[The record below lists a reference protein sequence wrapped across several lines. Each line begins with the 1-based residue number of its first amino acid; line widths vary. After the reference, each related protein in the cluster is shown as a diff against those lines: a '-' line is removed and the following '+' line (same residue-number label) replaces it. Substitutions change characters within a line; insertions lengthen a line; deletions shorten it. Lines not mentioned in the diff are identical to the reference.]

1 MNSFY
6 KNKSITDYFK
16 LIILLIMFLF
26 GLVFKASTRDFILL
40 VVLVLIEFAFKIGF
54 KYINSISYTISN
66 KFYKNL
72 LKMLN
77 IINLEF
83 DFLFVYLFFDSIF
96 EFNIKFFVGIIF
108 CILLVSIF
116 IFSFFI
122 SLNLKYEVLIF
133 RMPNESDRESIL
145 EIYLEGAEALK
156 NDGVDQ
162 WQGQYVPSF
171 KDIDEHLGID
181 LYVLEYHRKIVST
194 VCLVEGIDEDY
205 ESINGKWNTSIP
217 YISIHKVA
225 TSNKY
230 KKQSFAKKMMSYI
243 ENLAKR
249 KRMDLRID
257 THKDNK
263 KMRNFIISCGYKYTG
278 EVVLQ
283 GELERLAYDKKVVY
297 V

>member
-6 KNKSITDYFK
+6 KNKNITDYVK
-16 LIILLIMFLF
+16 LILLGIMFLLSF
-26 GLVFKASTRDFILL
+26 VFKASTGDYILL
-40 VVLVLIEFAFKIGF
+40 IVLILIEFAFKIGF
-54 KYINSISYTISN
+54 NYINSISYTISN
-66 KFYKNL
+66 KFYKNI

-83 DFLFVYLFFDSIF
+83 ESLFIYIFFDSIF
-96 EFNIKFFVGIIF
+96 EFNIKYLVGIIF
-108 CILLVSIF
+108 GILVMSIIF
-116 IFSFFI
+116 FSFFV
-122 SLNLKYEVLIF
+122 SLNLKYEVLTF
-133 RMPNESDRESIL
+133 RMANESDRESIL
-145 EIYLEGAEALK
+145 EIYLEGAESLK

-181 LYVLEYHRKIVST
+181 LYVLEYHKRVVST
-194 VCLVEGIDEDY
+194 ACLVEGIDEDY
-205 ESINGKWNTSIP
+205 ENIDGKWNTSIP

-243 ENLAKR
+243 ENFAKR

-263 KMRNFIISCGYKYTG
+263 KMRNFIMSCGYKYTG
-278 EVVLQ
+278 EVILQ
-283 GELERLAYDKKVVY
+283 GDLERLAYDKKVV
-297 V
+297 

>member
-6 KNKSITDYFK
+6 KNKSITDYVK
-16 LIILLIMFLF
+16 LILLVIMFLF
-26 GLVFKASTRDFILL
+26 GFVFKASTGDYILL
-40 VVLVLIEFAFKIGF
+40 IVLVLVEFAFKIGF
-54 KYINSISYTISN
+54 NYINSISYTISN
-66 KFYKNL
+66 KFHKNI

-83 DFLFVYLFFDSIF
+83 DFLYGYMFFDSIF
-96 EFNIKFFVGIIF
+96 EFNIKFFIGIIF
-108 CILLVSIF
+108 CILVISILV
-116 IFSFFI
+116 FSFFI

-133 RMPNESDRESIL
+133 RMANESDRESIL
-145 EIYLEGAEALK
+145 EIYLEGSNSLK

-181 LYVLEYHRKIVST
+181 LYVLEYHKRVVST
-194 VCLVEGIDEDY
+194 ACLVEGIDEDY
-205 ESINGKWNTSIP
+205 ENIDGKWNTSIP

-225 TSNKY
+225 TSNEY
-230 KKQSFAKKMMSYI
+230 KKQSFAKKMMYYV
-243 ENLAKR
+243 ENFAKR

-263 KMRNFIISCGYKYTG
+263 KMRNFILSCGYKYTG

-283 GELERLAYDKKVVY
+283 GELERLGYDKKVI
-297 V
+297 

>member
-6 KNKSITDYFK
+6 KNKSITDNFK

-26 GLVFKASTRDFILL
+26 GLSFKASTGDYILL
-40 VVLVLIEFAFKIGF
+40 IVLMLIEFAFKIGV
-54 KYINSISYTISN
+54 KYINSISYTISI
-66 KFYKNL
+66 KFYKNI

-77 IINLEF
+77 IINFEF
-83 DFLFVYLFFDSIF
+83 NFLFVYLFFDSIF
-96 EFNIKFFVGIIF
+96 KFNIKYLTGIIF
-108 CILLVSIF
+108 GVLAISIIL
-116 IFSFFI
+116 FSFFI
-122 SLNLKYEVLIF
+122 SLNLKYEVLTF
-133 RMPNESDRESIL
+133 RMANESDRESIL

-156 NDGVDQ
+156 TDGVDQ

-205 ESINGKWNTSIP
+205 ENLHGKWNTSLP

-225 TSNKY
+225 TSNEY
-230 KKQSFAKKMMSYI
+230 KKQSFGRKMMSYI
-243 ENLAKR
+243 ENFAKR

-283 GELERLAYDKKVVY
+283 GELERLAYDKVIVK
-297 V
+297 

>member
-1 MNSFY
+1 M
-6 KNKSITDYFK
+6 
-16 LIILLIMFLF
+16 
-26 GLVFKASTRDFILL
+26 A
-40 VVLVLIEFAFKIGF
+40 
-54 KYINSISYTISN
+54 
-66 KFYKNL
+66 
-72 LKMLN
+72 
-77 IINLEF
+77 
-83 DFLFVYLFFDSIF
+83 
-96 EFNIKFFVGIIF
+96 
-108 CILLVSIF
+108 
-116 IFSFFI
+116 
-122 SLNLKYEVLIF
+122 
-133 RMPNESDRESIL
+133 NESDRESIL
-145 EIYLEGAEALK
+145 EIYLEGAESLK

-205 ESINGKWNTSIP
+205 ENIKGKWNTSIP

-243 ENLAKR
+243 ENFAKR

-263 KMRNFIISCGYKYTG
+263 KMRNFIISCGYKYAG

-283 GELERLAYDKKVVY
+283 GELERLAYDKIIVK
-297 V
+297 

>member
-1 MNSFY
+1 MNSFC
-6 KNKSITDYFK
+6 KNKNLSDYLK
-16 LIILLIMFLF
+16 LIFLVIMFIF
-26 GLVFKASTRDFILL
+26 GLSFKASTGDYILL
-40 VVLVLIEFAFKIGF
+40 IVLILIEFAFKIGF
-54 KYINSISYTISN
+54 NYINSISYTISN

-83 DFLFVYLFFDSIF
+83 DFLFVYLFFDSNIK
-96 EFNIKFFVGIIF
+96 FNIKYLVGIIF
-108 CILLVSIF
+108 GILVMSIIF
-116 IFSFFI
+116 FSFFV
-122 SLNLKYEVLIF
+122 SLNLKYEVLTF
-133 RMPNESDRESIL
+133 RMANESDRESIL

-156 NDGVDQ
+156 TDGVDQ

-194 VCLVEGIDEDY
+194 ACLVEGIDEDY

-283 GELERLAYDKKVVY
+283 GELERLAYGKKVL
-297 V
+297 

>member
-6 KNKSITDYFK
+6 KNKSITDNFK

-26 GLVFKASTRDFILL
+26 GLVFKAYTRDFVLL

-66 KFYKNL
+66 KFYKKI

-77 IINLEF
+77 IINFEF
-83 DFLFVYLFFDSIF
+83 DFLFVYLFFDSIIK
-96 EFNIKFFVGIIF
+96 FNIKYLVGIIF
-108 CILLVSIF
+108 SILVMSIIF
-116 IFSFFI
+116 FSFFV
-122 SLNLKYEVLIF
+122 SLNLKYEVLTF
-133 RMPNESDRESIL
+133 RMANELDRESIL
-145 EIYLEGAEALK
+145 NIYLEGANALK
-156 NDGVDQ
+156 EDGVDQ

-171 KDIDEHLGID
+171 KDVDEHLGVD
-181 LYVLEYHRKIVST
+181 LYVLEYHKRIVST
-194 VCLVEGIDEDY
+194 ACLVEGIDEDY
-205 ESINGKWNTSIP
+205 ENINGKWNTSLP

-225 TSNKY
+225 TSNEY
-230 KKQSFAKKMMSYI
+230 KKQSFGRKMMSYI
-243 ENLAKR
+243 ENFAKR

-283 GELERLAYDKKVVY
+283 GELERLGYDKKVV
-297 V
+297 

>member
-1 MNSFY
+1 MNSFC
-6 KNKSITDYFK
+6 KNKNLSDYLK
-16 LIILLIMFLF
+16 LIFLVIMFIF
-26 GLVFKASTRDFILL
+26 GLIFKASTGDYILL
-40 VVLVLIEFAFKIGF
+40 FVLLLIEYAFKIGLN
-54 KYINSISYTISN
+54 YINSINYTISN
-66 KFYKNL
+66 KFYKNI

-83 DFLFVYLFFDSIF
+83 ESLFIYIFFDSIF
-96 EFNIKFFVGIIF
+96 EFNIKYLVGIIF
-108 CILLVSIF
+108 GILVMSIIF
-116 IFSFFI
+116 FSFFV
-122 SLNLKYEVLIF
+122 SLNLKYEVLTF
-133 RMPNESDRESIL
+133 RMANESDRESIL
-145 EIYLEGAEALK
+145 EIYLEGAESLK

-205 ESINGKWNTSIP
+205 ENIKGKWNTSIP

-283 GELERLAYDKKVVY
+283 GELERLAYDKVIVK
-297 V
+297 

>member
-6 KNKSITDYFK
+6 KNKNITDYVK
-16 LIILLIMFLF
+16 LILLGIMFLLSF
-26 GLVFKASTRDFILL
+26 VFKASTGDYILL
-40 VVLVLIEFAFKIGF
+40 IVLILIEFAFKIVF
-54 KYINSISYTISN
+54 NYINSISYTISN

-77 IINLEF
+77 IINFEF
-83 DFLFVYLFFDSIF
+83 ESLFIYIFFNSIF
-96 EFNIKFFVGIIF
+96 EFNIKYLVGIIF
-108 CILLVSIF
+108 GILVMSI
-116 IFSFFI
+116 IFFSLFV

-133 RMPNESDRESIL
+133 RMANESDRESIL

-162 WQGQYVPSF
+162 WQGHYVPSF
-171 KDIDEHLGID
+171 KDVDEHLGVD
-181 LYVLEYHRKIVST
+181 LYVLEYHKRIVST
-194 VCLVEGIDEDY
+194 ACLVEGIDEDY
-205 ESINGKWNTSIP
+205 ENINGKWNTSIP

-230 KKQSFAKKMMSYI
+230 KKQSFGRKMMYYV
-243 ENLAKR
+243 ENFAKR

-263 KMRNFIISCGYKYTG
+263 KMRNFIVSCGYKYTG
-278 EVVLQ
+278 EVILQ
-283 GELERLAYDKKVVY
+283 GELERLAYDKKVV
-297 V
+297 

>member
-1 MNSFY
+1 MNSFC
-6 KNKSITDYFK
+6 KNKNLSDYLK
-16 LIILLIMFLF
+16 LIFLVIMFIF
-26 GLVFKASTRDFILL
+26 GLIFKASTGDYILL
-40 VVLVLIEFAFKIGF
+40 FVLLLIEYAFKIGLN
-54 KYINSISYTISN
+54 YINSINYTISN
-66 KFYKNL
+66 KFYKNI

-77 IINLEF
+77 IINFEF
-83 DFLFVYLFFDSIF
+83 ESLFIYIFFDSIF
-96 EFNIKFFVGIIF
+96 EFNIKYLVGIIF
-108 CILLVSIF
+108 GILVMSIIF
-116 IFSFFI
+116 FSFFV
-122 SLNLKYEVLIF
+122 SLNLKYEVLTF
-133 RMPNESDRESIL
+133 RMANESDRESIL
-145 EIYLEGAEALK
+145 EIYLEGAESLK

-283 GELERLAYDKKVVY
+283 GELERLAYDKKVL
-297 V
+297 

>member
-6 KNKSITDYFK
+6 KNKNITDYVK
-16 LIILLIMFLF
+16 LILLGIMFLLSF
-26 GLVFKASTRDFILL
+26 VFKASTGDYILL
-40 VVLVLIEFAFKIGF
+40 IVLILIEFAFKIGF
-54 KYINSISYTISN
+54 NYINSISYTISN
-66 KFYKNL
+66 KFYKNI
-72 LKMLN
+72 LKMLH

-83 DFLFVYLFFDSIF
+83 ESLFIYIFFDSIF
-96 EFNIKFFVGIIF
+96 EFNIKYLVGIIF
-108 CILLVSIF
+108 GILVMSIIF
-116 IFSFFI
+116 FSFFV
-122 SLNLKYEVLIF
+122 SLNLNYEVLTF
-133 RMPNESDRESIL
+133 RMANESDRESIL
-145 EIYLEGAEALK
+145 EIYLEGAESLK

-181 LYVLEYHRKIVST
+181 LYVLEYHKRVVST
-194 VCLVEGIDEDY
+194 ACLVEGIDEDY
-205 ESINGKWNTSIP
+205 ENIDGKWNTSIP

-243 ENLAKR
+243 ENFAKR

-263 KMRNFIISCGYKYTG
+263 KMRNFIMSCGYKYTG
-278 EVVLQ
+278 EVILQ
-283 GELERLAYDKKVVY
+283 GDLERLAYDKKVV
-297 V
+297 

>member
-6 KNKSITDYFK
+6 KNKNITDYVK
-16 LIILLIMFLF
+16 LILLGIMFLF
-26 GLVFKASTRDFILL
+26 GFVFKASTGDYILL
-40 VVLVLIEFAFKIGF
+40 IVLVLVEFAFKIGF
-54 KYINSISYTISN
+54 NYINSISYTISN
-66 KFYKNL
+66 KFHKNI

-83 DFLFVYLFFDSIF
+83 DFLYGYMFFDSIF
-96 EFNIKFFVGIIF
+96 EFNIKFFIGIIF
-108 CILLVSIF
+108 CILVISILV
-116 IFSFFI
+116 FSFFI

-133 RMPNESDRESIL
+133 RMANESDRESIL

-156 NDGVDQ
+156 TDGVDQ

-205 ESINGKWNTSIP
+205 ENIKGKWNTSIP

-263 KMRNFIISCGYKYTG
+263 KMRNFIMSCGYKYAG
-278 EVVLQ
+278 EVILQ
-283 GELERLAYDKKVVY
+283 GELERLAYDKKVL
-297 V
+297 

>member
-16 LIILLIMFLF
+16 FIFLLIMFLF
-26 GLVFKASTRDFILL
+26 GLVFKASTGDYILL
-40 VVLVLIEFAFKIGF
+40 VVLVLIEFAFKVGF

-66 KFYKNL
+66 KFYKNI

-77 IINLEF
+77 IINFEF
-83 DFLFVYLFFDSIF
+83 ESLFIYIFFDSIF
-96 EFNIKFFVGIIF
+96 EFNIKYLVGIIF
-108 CILLVSIF
+108 GILVMSIIF
-116 IFSFFI
+116 FSFFV
-122 SLNLKYEVLIF
+122 SLNLKYEVLTF
-133 RMPNESDRESIL
+133 RMANKSDRESIL
-145 EIYLEGAEALK
+145 EIYLEGANALK
-156 NDGVDQ
+156 EDGVDQ

-194 VCLVEGIDEDY
+194 VCLVEGIDKDY
-205 ESINGKWNTSIP
+205 ENIKGKWNTSIP

-283 GELERLAYDKKVVY
+283 GELERLAYDKVIVK
-297 V
+297 

>member
-6 KNKSITDYFK
+6 KNKSITDYVK
-16 LIILLIMFLF
+16 LILLVIMFLF
-26 GLVFKASTRDFILL
+26 GFVFKASTRDFVLL

-66 KFYKNL
+66 KFYKNI

-77 IINLEF
+77 IINFEF
-83 DFLFVYLFFDSIF
+83 DFLFVYLFFDSIIK
-96 EFNIKFFVGIIF
+96 FNIKYLVGIIF
-108 CILLVSIF
+108 SILVMSI
-116 IFSFFI
+116 IFFSLFV
-122 SLNLKYEVLIF
+122 SLNLKYEVLTF
-133 RMPNESDRESIL
+133 RMANESDRESIL

-156 NDGVDQ
+156 TDGVDQ

-205 ESINGKWNTSIP
+205 ENIKGKWNTSIP

-225 TSNKY
+225 TSNEY
-230 KKQSFAKKMMSYI
+230 KKQSFGRKMMSYI
-243 ENLAKR
+243 ENFAKR

-278 EVVLQ
+278 EVILQ
-283 GELERLAYDKKVVY
+283 GELERLAYDKKVL
-297 V
+297 

>member
-1 MNSFY
+1 MNSFC
-6 KNKSITDYFK
+6 KNKNLSDYLK
-16 LIILLIMFLF
+16 LILLVIMFIFCFL
-26 GLVFKASTRDFILL
+26 FKASTGDYILL
-40 VVLVLIEFAFKIGF
+40 IVLGLVEFAFKIGF

-66 KFYKNL
+66 KFYKKI

-77 IINLEF
+77 IINFEF

-96 EFNIKFFVGIIF
+96 KFNIKYLVGIIF
-108 CILLVSIF
+108 SILVMSIIF
-116 IFSFFI
+116 FSFFV
-122 SLNLKYEVLIF
+122 SLNLKYEVLTF
-133 RMPNESDRESIL
+133 RMANELDRESIL
-145 EIYLEGAEALK
+145 NIYIEGANALK
-156 NDGVDQ
+156 EDGVDQ

-194 VCLVEGIDEDY
+194 ACLLEGIDKDY
-205 ESINGKWNTSIP
+205 ENIKGKWNTSIP

-283 GELERLAYDKKVVY
+283 GELERLAYDKNVL
-297 V
+297 

>member
-16 LIILLIMFLF
+16 FIFLLIMFLF
-26 GLVFKASTRDFILL
+26 GLVFKASTGDYILL

-66 KFYKNL
+66 KFYKKI

-77 IINLEF
+77 IINFEF
-83 DFLFVYLFFDSIF
+83 DFLFVYIFFDSILGLNVKYF
-96 EFNIKFFVGIIF
+96 IGILF
-108 CILLVSIF
+108 AILVISIF
-116 IFSFFI
+116 IFSFFV
-122 SLNLKYEVLIF
+122 SLNLKYEILTF
-133 RMPNESDRESIL
+133 RMANELDRESIL

-171 KDIDEHLGID
+171 KDVDEHLGVD
-181 LYVLEYHRKIVST
+181 LYVLEYHKRIVST
-194 VCLVEGIDEDY
+194 ACMVEGIDEDY
-205 ESINGKWNTSIP
+205 ENINGKWNTSLP

-225 TSNKY
+225 TSNEY
-230 KKQSFAKKMMSYI
+230 KKQSFGRKMMSYI
-243 ENLAKR
+243 ENFAKR

-278 EVVLQ
+278 EVILQ
-283 GELERLAYDKKVVY
+283 GELERLGYDKKVV
-297 V
+297 

>member
-1 MNSFY
+1 MNSY
-6 KNKSITDYFK
+6 LIKNHLIDYVK
-16 LIILLIMFLF
+16 LILLVIMFIFRLFLKATTGDYILLI
-26 GLVFKASTRDFILL
+26 VLL
-40 VVLVLIEFAFKIGF
+40 LIEYAFKIGF
-54 KYINSISYTISN
+54 NYINSVNYTISN
-66 KFYKNL
+66 KFHKNI

-77 IINLEF
+77 ILNFEF
-83 DFLFVYLFFDSIF
+83 DFLFVYIFFDSLLGL
-96 EFNIKFFVGIIF
+96 NIKYFIGIIF
-108 CILLVSIF
+108 TLLIISIF
-116 IFSFFI
+116 IFSFLI
-122 SLNLKYEVLIF
+122 SLNLKYEILTF
-133 RMPNESDRESIL
+133 RMANESDRESIF
-145 EIYLEGAEALK
+145 EIYLEGSNSLK

-162 WQGQYVPSF
+162 WQGNYIPSF

-181 LYVLEYHRKIVST
+181 LYVLEYHKSVVST

-205 ESINGKWNTSIP
+205 ENIKGKWNTSIP

-257 THKDNK
+257 THKDNI
-263 KMRNFIISCGYKYTG
+263 KMRNFILSCGYKYTG

-283 GELERLAYDKKVVY
+283 GKLERLAYDKKVV
-297 V
+297 

>member
-6 KNKSITDYFK
+6 KNKSITDYVK
-16 LIILLIMFLF
+16 LILLVIMFLF
-26 GLVFKASTRDFILL
+26 GFVFKASTRDFVLL

-66 KFYKNL
+66 KFYKNI

-77 IINLEF
+77 IINFEF

-96 EFNIKFFVGIIF
+96 KFNIKYLTGIIF
-108 CILLVSIF
+108 GVLAISIIL
-116 IFSFFI
+116 FSFFI
-122 SLNLKYEVLIF
+122 SLNLKYEVLTF
-133 RMPNESDRESIL
+133 RMANESDRESIL

-156 NDGVDQ
+156 TDGVDQ

-205 ESINGKWNTSIP
+205 ENINGKWNTSIP

-225 TSNKY
+225 TSNEY
-230 KKQSFAKKMMSYI
+230 KKQSFGRKMMSYI
-243 ENLAKR
+243 ENFAKR

-283 GELERLAYDKKVVY
+283 GELERLAYDKVIVK
-297 V
+297 

>member
-6 KNKSITDYFK
+6 KNNSIIDYFK
-16 LIILLIMFLF
+16 LIILLIMFLLCF
-26 GLVFKASTRDFILL
+26 VFKASTGDYILL
-40 VVLVLIEFAFKIGF
+40 FVLLLIEFAFKIGF

-66 KFYKNL
+66 KFYKNI

-77 IINLEF
+77 IINFEF
-83 DFLFVYLFFDSIF
+83 NFLFVYLFFDSIF
-96 EFNIKFFVGIIF
+96 KLNIKYLTGIVFGVLAISI
-108 CILLVSIF
+108 IL
-116 IFSFFI
+116 FSFFI
-122 SLNLKYEVLIF
+122 SLNLKYEVLTF
-133 RMPNESDRESIL
+133 RMANELDRESIL

-156 NDGVDQ
+156 ADGVDQ
-162 WQGQYVPSF
+162 WQGKYVPSF

-181 LYVLEYHRKIVST
+181 LYVLEYHKKVVST
-194 VCLVEGIDEDY
+194 ACLVEGIDEDY
-205 ESINGKWNTSIP
+205 ENIDGKWNTSIP

-243 ENLAKR
+243 ENFAKR

-263 KMRNFIISCGYKYTG
+263 KMRNFIVSCGYKYTG
-278 EVVLQ
+278 EVILQ
-283 GELERLAYDKKVVY
+283 GDLERLAYDKKIL
-297 V
+297 

>member
-1 MNSFY
+1 MNSFC
-6 KNKSITDYFK
+6 KNKKQADYVK
-16 LIILLIMFLF
+16 LIFLVIMFLF
-26 GLVFKASTRDFILL
+26 GLIFKASTGDYILL
-40 VVLVLIEFAFKIGF
+40 IVLMLIEFAFKIGF

-66 KFYKNL
+66 KFYKKI

-77 IINLEF
+77 IINFEF

-96 EFNIKFFVGIIF
+96 EFNIKFFIGIIF
-108 CILLVSIF
+108 CILVISILV
-116 IFSFFI
+116 FSFFI
-122 SLNLKYEVLIF
+122 SLNLKYEVLTF
-133 RMPNESDRESIL
+133 RMANELDRESIL
-145 EIYLEGAEALK
+145 NIYLEGANALK
-156 NDGVDQ
+156 EDGVDQ

-171 KDIDEHLGID
+171 KDVDEHLGVD
-181 LYVLEYHRKIVST
+181 LYVLEYHKRIVST
-194 VCLVEGIDEDY
+194 ACLVEGIDEDY
-205 ESINGKWNTSIP
+205 ENINGKWNTSLP

-225 TSNKY
+225 TSNEY
-230 KKQSFAKKMMSYI
+230 KKQSFGRKMMSYI

-283 GELERLAYDKKVVY
+283 GELERLAYDKKVL
-297 V
+297 

>member
-1 MNSFY
+1 MNLFCNN
-6 KNKSITDYFK
+6 KNLSDYVK
-16 LIILLIMFLF
+16 LIILVIMFLF
-26 GLVFKASTRDFILL
+26 GLSFKASTGDYILL
-40 VVLVLIEFAFKIGF
+40 IVLMLIEFAFKIGV
-54 KYINSISYTISN
+54 KYINSISYTISI
-66 KFYKNL
+66 KFYKNI

-77 IINLEF
+77 IINFEF
-83 DFLFVYLFFDSIF
+83 NFLFVYLFFDSIF
-96 EFNIKFFVGIIF
+96 KFNIKYLTGIIF
-108 CILLVSIF
+108 GVLAISIIL
-116 IFSFFI
+116 FSFFI

-133 RMPNESDRESIL
+133 RMANESDRESIL
-145 EIYLEGAEALK
+145 EIYLEGSNSLK

-162 WQGQYVPSF
+162 WQGKYVPSF

-205 ESINGKWNTSIP
+205 ENINGKWNTSLP

-225 TSNKY
+225 TSNEY
-230 KKQSFAKKMMSYI
+230 KKQSFGRKMMSYI
-243 ENLAKR
+243 ENFAKR

-283 GELERLAYDKKVVY
+283 GELERLAYDKVIVK
-297 V
+297 

>member
-1 MNSFY
+1 MIFGILVI
-6 KNKSITDYFK
+6 SIIF
-16 LIILLIMFLF
+16 F
-26 GLVFKASTRDFILL
+26 S
-40 VVLVLIEFAFKIGF
+40 
-54 KYINSISYTISN
+54 
-66 KFYKNL
+66 
-72 LKMLN
+72 
-77 IINLEF
+77 
-83 DFLFVYLFFDSIF
+83 LFV
-96 EFNIKFFVGIIF
+96 
-108 CILLVSIF
+108 
-116 IFSFFI
+116 
-122 SLNLKYEVLIF
+122 SLNLKYEVLTF
-133 RMPNESDRESIL
+133 RMANESDRESIL

-156 NDGVDQ
+156 TDGVDQ

-205 ESINGKWNTSIP
+205 ENIKGKWNTSIP

-243 ENLAKR
+243 ENFAKR

-283 GELERLAYDKKVVY
+283 GELERLAYDKKVL
-297 V
+297 